1 MSDDDEASD
10 KTGQE
15 EEEEE
20 VQEDSDSDVAT
31 SSVAAA
37 AKETAKKKKAAAE
50 KTRKRKKSSARSRSR
65 NNKPRRQKDT
75 AEADSDEEDAYA
87 AWFVCFR
94 GMVWT
99 KLDKD
104 AMQLVGRTDKPILW
118 PAFKKTKG
126 PGDSSAN
133 KFPTEAEQGVAV
145 LNNFFILNAT
155 GKVGEVNAGMAKV
168 TP

>member
-1 MSDDDEASD
+1 
-10 KTGQE
+10 
-15 EEEEE
+15 
-20 VQEDSDSDVAT
+20 
-31 SSVAAA
+31 
-37 AKETAKKKKAAAE
+37 
-50 KTRKRKKSSARSRSR
+50 
-65 NNKPRRQKDT
+65 
-75 AEADSDEEDAYA
+75 
-87 AWFVCFR
+87 
-94 GMVWT
+94 MVWS

-126 PGDSSAN
+126 PGDSRAN

-155 GKVGEVNAGMAKV
+155 GEVGEVNAGMAKV